1 MFCHPRIR
9 GSFFKCAAFPLSMQ
23 ILQILQIL
31 KIFGGIVSWLIVC
44 LLCMFPT
51 WICVQYSTVHC
62 FEHRHEISC
71 QRKQQKP
78 EEGSYISDYFV
89 PPALEGGPSDGMLG
103 GMSIPRGMTRR
114 AMSYDE
120 SLEGPMSPLP
130 TDINISNLW
139 KRPVIPDRK
148 FQRLAE
154 VGPVYPI
161 H

>member
-1 MFCHPRIR
+1 
-9 GSFFKCAAFPLSMQ
+9 MQ
-23 ILQILQIL
+23 KKKKQKKKTGKSLHLLQC
-31 KIFGGIVSWLIVC
+31 FVS
-44 LLCMFPT
+44 
-51 WICVQYSTVHC
+51 
-62 FEHRHEISC
+62 
-71 QRKQQKP
+71 
-78 EEGSYISDYFV
+78 
-89 PPALEGGPSDGMLG
+89 PALEGGPSDGILG

-154 VGPVYPI
+154 VCPNHLIYLLKDTIIISVISFIKKINVPAFDHVGFNA
-161 H
+161 